1 MEVLLD
7 PSCVESTAVAGA
19 GDAGRVEGAVRPR
32 VLYLF
37 SGPERPG
44 SLRDALLKHGLQCIN
59 LNIEAIPSTD
69 LLDDQV
75 WRDVEAGLRSGVYCA
90 VFMSPPC
97 STFSAA
103 RDGVSGPSPLRDAEG
118 PGLYGLADLD
128 PAHLLVVRQRNW
140 FAVTVAK
147 LASICWEVHV
157 PFGVEN
163 PARRP
168 GKPSL
173 FNLSEMQS
181 LSELQGVVFKRFPQC
196 QFGCFFEKPTEIL
209 GTLDLSAF
217 ESDCHCA
224 VCEWVVP
231 WNGEVHTRPHPP
243 LRGKQMPI
251 LRKDWDVSMLRDSEP
266 QGPYLTKSTAHY
278 PAAMNAA
285 LAHAISQSV
294 LSARPER
301 ERSAPEI

>member
-1 MEVLLD
+1 MVG
-7 PSCVESTAVAGA
+7 V
-19 GDAGRVEGAVRPR
+19 GDAGRVEGADRPL

-59 LNIEAIPSTD
+59 LDIEAIPSTD

-75 WRDVEAGLRSGVYCA
+75 WRDIEAGLRYGVCCA

-128 PAHLLVVRQRNW
+128 PALLLVVRQHNW
-140 FAVTVAK
+140 FAVMVAK

-173 FNLSEMQS
+173 FNLSELQS
-181 LSELQGVVFKRFPQC
+181 ISELQGVAFKRFP
-196 QFGCFFEKPTEIL
+196 
-209 GTLDLSAF
+209 
-217 ESDCHCA
+217 
-224 VCEWVVP
+224 
-231 WNGEVHTRPHPP
+231 
-243 LRGKQMPI
+243 
-251 LRKDWDVSMLRDSEP
+251 
-266 QGPYLTKSTAHY
+266 
-278 PAAMNAA
+278 
-285 LAHAISQSV
+285 
-294 LSARPER
+294 
-301 ERSAPEI
+301 